1 MMILSNPSK
10 NGKIHNKQPKSPKKA
25 CFKSQNLTTL
35 QSYNLTK
42 HASIFGNGVSLMIIY
57 IIIYI
62 IINISSQLTET
73 HRVRM

>member
-42 HASIFGNGVSLMIIY
+42 HASIFGNGCLMIIY

-62 IINISSQLTET
+62 IISISSQLTET